1 MITLRRAVRR
11 RLRGGSSTA
20 LLTALAVL
28 AAASPALA
36 QERQPPSVSSHEA
49 SPPPSD
55 SGRSAVAT
63 DHGASSS
70 AGGPAAYQPP
80 AYQPPAATTPPS
92 DEGRHAVSTRGGD
105 APDTRTVPAVL
116 NRETPDADAAEAA
129 SRSAHPSGGGHSG
142 GGGGPSRQPPTHSGG
157 HSGGGGGHSS
167 GGSHS
172 GGHSGHS
179 GRGGHVFISP
189 GGFYDP
195 FYFWGPYPHYGWW
208 GGAYWGDPYVYG
220 PGGYYY
226 RGDGQYSDKGA
237 LDLDVWPGDTEV
249 WLDGERIGT
258 VDDFD
263 GWPQYLWLEKGT
275 YDLVLFRQ
283 GYKTVAKQMTIY
295 PGLVIDVND
304 RLEAGE
310 STPPDKMMTPQSS
323 ERRDARLRAERER
336 QEAAQGQAQGDD
348 DWSSWRDRIRRRRD
362 DRDGRDGRYEDR
374 RRSDSDTGL
383 LVLKVEPDDAS
394 IYVDGRFAGSA
405 EQLEEDGLEL
415 PPGPHKVS
423 VVRPGRTPKDQSV
436 EIEAGRKVELSVKLD
451 VQ

>member
-1 MITLRRAVRR
+1 MMTLRRAVRR
-11 RLRGGSSTA
+11 RLRGGSSAA

-28 AAASPALA
+28 AVVSPALA
-36 QERQPPSVSSHEA
+36 QERQPPSVSSREA

-63 DHGASSS
+63 DHGSSSS
-70 AGGPAAYQPP
+70 AGSPAAYQPP
-80 AYQPPAATTPPS
+80 AYQPPAATTRSS
-92 DEGRHAVSTRGGD
+92 DEGRHAVATGGD
-105 APDTRTVPAVL
+105 DRPGARNVPAVM
-116 NRETPDADAAEAA
+116 NRDTPDADVAEAA
-129 SRSAHPSGGGHSG
+129 SRSAHPSGGSGHS
-142 GGGGPSRQPPTHSGG
+142 GGGGPSRQPPSHGSG
-157 HSGGGGGHSS
+157 HSGGGGHG
-167 GGSHS
+167 
-172 GGHSGHS
+172 GHS
-179 GRGGHVFISP
+179 GRGGHVFVSP

-208 GGAYWGDPYVYG
+208 AGAYWGDPYVYG

-226 RGDGQYSDKGA
+226 RGDGHYTDKGA

-283 GYKTVAKQMTIY
+283 GYKTIAKQMTIY

-310 STPPDKMMTPQSS
+310 STPPDKMMTPQST

-336 QEAAQGQAQGDD
+336 QEAAQGQGDD
-348 DWSSWRDRIRRRRD
+348 DWSSWRDRLRRRRD
-362 DRDGRDGRYEDR
+362 DRDGRDGRDGRYEDR
-374 RRSDSDTGL
+374 RRGDSDTGL
-383 LVLKVEPDDAS
+383 LVLKVEPGDAS
-394 IYVDGRFAGSA
+394 VYVDGRFAGSA

-451 VQ
+451 AQ